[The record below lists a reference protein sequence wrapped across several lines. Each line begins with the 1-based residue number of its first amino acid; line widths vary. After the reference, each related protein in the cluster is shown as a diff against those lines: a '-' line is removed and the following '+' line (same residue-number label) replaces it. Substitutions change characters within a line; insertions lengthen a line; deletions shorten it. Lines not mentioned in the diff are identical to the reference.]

1 MTLRETP
8 GLLRKLTRGVVT
20 LSVTFAFI
28 GAAGAAVVFGLG
40 TLNDRATAAEP
51 PAVADVVPV
60 SVRSVLIEPGYDIQR
75 RFIGQIESRQD
86 AVLSFELSGR
96 LVEVLFDE
104 GDAVEKGQEI
114 ARLDTDLLLA
124 ERERLLAS
132 RTTLSAQL
140 VFAESQVA
148 RNEKLSDSGF
158 ASTQRLDQ
166 AVATRDE
173 VQARISET
181 DAALSSVEIRIRKS
195 RLRAPFTGHV
205 AERIV
210 DGGETLA
217 PGQQVLRLVDTTA
230 TTVRVG
236 VPLATDMDQLKDAQ
250 VIVGAQTFQARLES
264 VRPDIDP
271 VTRTRTAI
279 LSIDTPPNL
288 AFGRTATVVLTD
300 RIETPGA
307 WVPMDSVQEGRGSVW
322 TVLVVD
328 DDSKV
333 RNAAV
338 EILHAEADRMYVRGS
353 FESGAQLIET
363 GPQRVTPGQTV
374 RVMTGG

>member
-1 MTLRETP
+1 MASHFEFPLIVDTVLDYRN
-8 GLLRKLTRGVVT
+8 VVT
-20 LSVTFAFI
+20 EVEDAVFL
-28 GAAGAAVVFGLG
+28 VVFGPVEAFG
-40 TLNDRATAAEP
+40 KFLNANELRQFANIHSP
-51 PAVADVVPV
+51 VNVAFH
-60 SVRSVLIEPGYDIQR
+60 GAY
-75 RFIGQIESRQD
+75 IG
-86 AVLSFELSGR
+86 SFT
-96 LVEVLFDE
+96 VYHNIF
-104 GDAVEKGQEI
+104 
-114 ARLDTDLLLA
+114 
-124 ERERLLAS
+124 
-132 RTTLSAQL
+132 QL

-173 VQARISET
+173 VQARIAET

-353 FESGAQLIET
+353 FESGAQLIEA